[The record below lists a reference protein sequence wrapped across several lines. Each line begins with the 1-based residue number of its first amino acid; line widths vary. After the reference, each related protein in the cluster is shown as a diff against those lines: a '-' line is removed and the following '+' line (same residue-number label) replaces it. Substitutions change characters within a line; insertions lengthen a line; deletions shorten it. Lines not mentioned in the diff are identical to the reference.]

1 MRELRMDNR
10 VMRSVSTKQISI
22 ANTAKKY
29 PREAITVL
37 HPYLDEHWLWEASN
51 RVRKD
56 CANGVDEQ
64 SHADYEVGKAGRLK
78 ALLTKAKDGSYR
90 APPVKRVYIPKGNGE
105 SRGIGIPT
113 YEDKIL
119 QRAVAMLLEPIYEEE
134 FHDFSYGFRPGKS
147 PHQAL
152 EYLREQCY
160 QQEVSYVLDVDV
172 RKYFDTINHRHLR
185 EILHRRVGDGVIT
198 RLINKWLKAGVWEE
212 GRVHVPE
219 TGSPQ
224 GGVISPLLSNV
235 YLHSVLDDW
244 YVNDIEPHMEGKSF
258 LVRYCDDFVM
268 GFSSQSDAE
277 RTLEA
282 LKARFAS
289 YGLEIHP
296 QKTRLVRFKRPS
308 KYAKDQEP
316 KAASFDF
323 LGFTHYWGKSLKGN
337 NVVQRKT
344 CGKGLRRS
352 LKAIKE
358 WCRKHRHLPLKKQ
371 QEQINRKLT
380 GHYGYYGITGNIRS
394 LNRLR
399 WEVQKHWRRWLGRRT
414 RKGVKNWD
422 VFNAL
427 LRNYPLVYPKIVHS
441 YKTLSESII

>member
-1 MRELRMDNR
+1 M
-10 VMRSVSTKQISI
+10 
-22 ANTAKKY
+22 
-29 PREAITVL
+29 
-37 HPYLDEHWLWEASN
+37 
-51 RVRKD
+51 
-56 CANGVDEQ
+56 
-64 SHADYEVGKAGRLK
+64 
-78 ALLTKAKDGSYR
+78 
-90 APPVKRVYIPKGNGE
+90 
-105 SRGIGIPT
+105 
-113 YEDKIL
+113 
-119 QRAVAMLLEPIYEEE
+119 
-134 FHDFSYGFRPGKS
+134 
-147 PHQAL
+147 
-152 EYLREQCY
+152 
-160 QQEVSYVLDVDV
+160 
-172 RKYFDTINHRHLR
+172 
-185 EILHRRVGDGVIT
+185 
-198 RLINKWLKAGVWEE
+198 
-212 GRVHVPE
+212 
-219 TGSPQ
+219 
-224 GGVISPLLSNV
+224 ISPLLSNV

-323 LGFTHYWGKSLKGN
+323 LGFRHYWGKSLKGN

-358 WCRKHRHLPLKKQ
+358 WGRKHRHLPLRKQ
-371 QEQINRKLT
+371 QEQINGKLT

-422 VFNAL
+422 AFNAL